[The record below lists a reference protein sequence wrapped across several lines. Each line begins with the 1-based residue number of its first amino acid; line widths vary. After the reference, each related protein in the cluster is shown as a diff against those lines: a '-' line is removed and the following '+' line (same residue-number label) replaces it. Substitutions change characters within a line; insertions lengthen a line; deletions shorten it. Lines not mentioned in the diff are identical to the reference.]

1 MLVVPEEMRGEL
13 RRPLGEL
20 LQLRDFLDKYGK
32 RKIIAVGDIVTL
44 ALLGRGIKP
53 FAAVYDFR
61 SMRSRLERQGREKI
75 GSAYP
80 SPLVAQNPPG
90 KITDELEKEAE
101 KIAKAGGALFVDGEE
116 DLAALVLMRIS
127 PRDCVI
133 MYGQPGE
140 GVVAVE
146 CNEKSREKAEELLKR
161 MKGG

>member
-1 MLVVPEEMRGEL
+1 MLVVPEEMRKEL
-13 RRPLGEL
+13 RKPLGEL
-20 LQLRDFLDKYGK
+20 LQFGDFLEKYGK

-44 ALLGRGIKP
+44 ALLGRGMRP

-61 SMRSRLERQGREKI
+61 SMRSELEKEGREKI
-75 GSAYP
+75 SSAYP
-80 SPLVAQNPPG
+80 SPLVAENPPG

-101 KIAKAGGALFVDGEE
+101 KISKAGGALFVEGEE
-116 DLAALVLMRIS
+116 DLAALVFMRIS

-146 CNEKSREKAEELLKR
+146 CNEKSRKKAEELFKKMR
-161 MKGG
+161 RG